1 MRDQAARL
9 TTNPK
14 PKEYTGIHAPYLRE
28 IAVTKNDALQLLIIE
43 DSMNEV
49 EAIASL
55 LRNAGKAVHHVT
67 AGDEEELNQILGKQ
81 TLDLILCDLNSEE
94 PTLLQ
99 VIQATQQ
106 ARLNIPIIAT
116 SSAPDMQQQIQVMQ
130 AGARTLA
137 CKSDADHL
145 NLIIDREIEYLQTIR
160 ELKLCHHAKRES
172 DKRCNSLLDSSHDP
186 ITYIHEG
193 MHLYANPAYLEMYG
207 FEELDDI
214 EGTPIM
220 DMVAP
225 ENHTKVKDF
234 LRRYSNGEHS
244 ASELEVMSLRP
255 DGRSFQAL
263 FEFSPASIDEEPCTQ
278 IVIRDRSINEELEDK
293 LKYLRKQDLLTGLYN
308 RQYFLE
314 EVDHALKEANKS
326 GKMYGVFFIAPDN
339 FRRIKE
345 NIGIAGSD
353 LVLTDLAG
361 LFRDILESSDIAAR
375 FSDNTFTILTKI
387 SDPNVLTAL
396 GEKIRSTVEKHICEV
411 NQQSVTITVS
421 IGINILARGEHTS
434 QEIISQADLACEMSF
449 KEGGNRV
456 HIHNPVADEMAGRER
471 DKQTIQ
477 LIQDAI
483 KQNYFNLVYQPI
495 ASLHG
500 DPTEKYEV
508 LLRMSDSQGNEI
520 LPTQFIP
527 IAEKYNLIKDVDRWV
542 IRRAAQ
548 VLADRRAAGNDT
560 MFFIK
565 LSAASINDNV
575 LIHWIAE
582 QLKKYRLQG
591 DTLCFEV
598 FESVAE
604 SNLKP
609 LKGLADQLHTLHCKL
624 SIEHFGKGAN
634 SIQLLHH
641 IPVDYLKID
650 GSFMH
655 NLARNRENQ
664 AIIKSIAKMAG
675 EKNITTITE
684 FVEDASSLA
693 VLWQC
698 GVNLIQGNFLQ
709 KPAEAMRYDFQGEEE
724 A

>member
-1 MRDQAARL
+1 M
-9 TTNPK
+9 
-14 PKEYTGIHAPYLRE
+14 I
-28 IAVTKNDALQLLIIE
+28 KNDALQLLIIE
-43 DSMNEV
+43 DSINEV
-49 EAIASL
+49 ETIASL

-67 AGDEEELNQILGKQ
+67 AGDEQELIQIVGRQ
-81 TLDLILCDLNSEE
+81 TLDLILCDLDSEE
-94 PTLLQ
+94 PTLHQ
-99 VIQATQQ
+99 VIQAARQ
-106 ARLNIPIIAT
+106 AGLNIPVIAT
-116 SSAPDMQQQIQVMQ
+116 SGAPDMAQQVRVMQ
-130 AGARTLA
+130 AGARNLA
-137 CKSDADHL
+137 SKNDADHL
-145 NLIIDREIEYLQTIR
+145 NLIIEREIEHLHAIR
-160 ELKLCHHAKRES
+160 ELKLCQHAKRES

-193 MHLYANPAYLEMYG
+193 MHIYANPAYLEMYG
-207 FEELDDI
+207 FDELEDI

-225 ENHTKVKDF
+225 ENHTTVKDF
-234 LRRYSNGEHS
+234 LRRYSKGEHS
-244 ASELEVMSLRP
+244 TAELEVVSLRP

-263 FEFSPASIDEEPCTQ
+263 FEFSPATIDDEPCTQ
-278 IVIRDRSINEELEDK
+278 IVIRDKSINAELEDK
-293 LKYLRKQDLLTGLYN
+293 LRYLRKQDLLTGLYN

-314 EVDHALKEANKS
+314 EVDHALKEANNS
-326 GKMYGVFFIAPDN
+326 GKMYGLFFIAPDN

-361 LFRDILESSDIAAR
+361 LFRDILDSSDIAAR
-375 FSDNTFTILTKI
+375 FSDNTFTILTRI
-387 SDPNVLTAL
+387 SDPDVLNAL
-396 GEKIRSTVEKHICEV
+396 AEKIRSTVEKHICEV
-411 NQQSVTITVS
+411 NQQSVTVTCS
-421 IGINILARGEHTS
+421 IGITILSRGEHSS
-434 QEIISQADLACEMSF
+434 QEVISQADLACEMSF

-456 HIHNPVADEMAGRER
+456 HLHNPVADEMASRER

-477 LIQDAI
+477 LIQNAI
-483 KQNYFNLVYQPI
+483 KQNHFNLVYQPI

-500 DPTEKYEV
+500 DPKEKYEV
-508 LLRMSDSQGNEI
+508 LLRMSDADGNEI

-548 VLADRRAAGNDT
+548 VLAERRAGGSNT
-560 MFFIK
+560 QFFIK
-565 LSAASINDNV
+565 LSDQSINDHV

-582 QLKKYRLQG
+582 QLKKYRLPG
-591 DTLCFEV
+591 DALCFEV

-604 SNLKP
+604 PNLKS
-609 LKGLADQLHTLHCKL
+609 LKALCEQLHTLHCKL

-664 AIIKSIAKMAG
+664 AIIKSIAKMAA
-675 EKNITTITE
+675 EKNIVTITE
-684 FVEDASSLA
+684 FVEDAGSLA

-709 KPAEAMRYDFQGEEE
+709 KPDEAMRYDFQGEEE